1 MLFLSLMKSKKETSP
16 VRSRDKVIQ
25 SLYEIELSGSDLKDI
40 LADLALQSRYPH
52 FKDLLTGVIN
62 SKEDIDTVLA
72 DNMDRKLSS
81 LDPIERNTLRLA
93 TYELLYTKTD
103 APIIINESIRLSK
116 KYGAVDGHKYVNA
129 VLDRIYKSI
138 SE

>member
-1 MLFLSLMKSKKETSP
+1 MKSKKETSP

-52 FKDLLTGVIN
+52 FKDLLSGVIN
-62 SKEDIDTVLA
+62 SKEDIDAILA

-129 VLDRIYKSI
+129 VIDRIYKSI

>member
-1 MLFLSLMKSKKETSP
+1 MKSKKETSP

-25 SLYEIELSGSDLKDI
+25 SLYEIELSGSDFKDI

-52 FKDLLTGVIN
+52 FKDLLSGVIN
-62 SKEDIDTVLA
+62 SKEDIDAILA

-129 VLDRIYKSI
+129 VLDRIYKSN

>member
-1 MLFLSLMKSKKETSP
+1 MKSKKETSP

-62 SKEDIDTVLA
+62 SKEDIDNMLA
-72 DNMDRKLSS
+72 NNMDRKLSS

-129 VLDRIYKSI
+129 VLDRIYKSN
-138 SE
+138 SEQV